1 MSKDSL
7 LYRLIELDLKTKGKS
22 ICHISDEMVQN
33 PKEIEVG
40 ANEVVYTYNFMASL
54 TYPFNVSILSPTEKI
69 NFTHFNVIGGS
80 NDLIKAHW
88 GKIKIDVIANPQYFY
103 IQYLRIK
110 FTSNDCE
117 K

>member
-7 LYRLIELDLKTKGKS
+7 LYRLIELDLKNKGKS
-22 ICHISDEMVQN
+22 ICHISDEMIHN

-40 ANEVVYTYNFMASL
+40 ANEVVYTYNFIAGMN
-54 TYPFNVSILSPTEKI
+54 YPFSINLISPTEKI
-69 NFTHFNVIGGS
+69 NYTYQNVVNGN

-88 GKIKIDVIANPQYFY
+88 GKIKIEVESNAQYFY

-110 FTSNDCE
+110 FSTREEN
-117 K
+117 